1 MFSVQ
6 DINLLC
12 AVGYADVFDVTEWR
26 GRPKLEALV
35 AFHAERPAVKA
46 TVRPEGVR
54 PIIP

>member
-1 MFSVQ
+1 MQ

-12 AVGYADVFDVTEWR
+12 AVGYADIFGVTEWR

-35 AFHAERPAVKA
+35 AFHAERPSVKA

-54 PIIP
+54 PFIPS